1 MFAALVAIWFGIYD
15 YRTFPAHA
23 YDTRLEWIIIA
34 PLMVFLLAEVIY
46 KRTQKFEL
54 NFVPKKVSSEL
65 GSNYYMTVQ
74 EF

>member
-1 MFAALVAIWFGIYD
+1 
-15 YRTFPAHA
+15 
-23 YDTRLEWIIIA
+23 
-34 PLMVFLLAEVIY
+34 MVFLLAEIFY

-54 NFVPKKVSSEL
+54 NFVSKKVSSEL